1 MDALAG
7 GEAGF
12 GDPAPRGAG
21 GVADV
26 VGQDHPPPVP
36 KSPGDLWM
44 LAYQSKLPPLLRAV
58 KFDGDG
64 RIKELDF
71 YNKSEPPPPVD
82 HFEAPRAPADPLYLS
97 LIHI

>member
-1 MDALAG
+1 MNAPIGQQSRLLPAQICNMDALAG

-21 GVADV
+21 VVADV

-36 KSPGDLWM
+36 KSPGDLWL

-71 YNKSEPPPPVD
+71 YNKSEDRKSVV
-82 HFEAPRAPADPLYLS
+82 
-97 LIHI
+97 